1 MTHLLHISL
10 FHLLTS
16 AIIGRGAREEESAA
30 GYRNNMLQML
40 SNYLFKLSPSISKT
54 PQHHGC
60 CLDGSWFAKM
70 NQLLGLVNGKPV
82 DTGHQCR
89 HSFSLSAKF
98 ISDSRCKI
106 SVLC

>member
-16 AIIGRGAREEESAA
+16 AIIGREAREEESAA
-30 GYRNNMLQML
+30 GTTTVCCKCFQIIC
-40 SNYLFKLSPSISKT
+40 FKLSLSISKT
-54 PQHHGC
+54 PQHRGC

-70 NQLLGLVNGKPV
+70 DQLLGLVSGKPV

-89 HSFSLSAKF
+89 HSFSSSAKF

-106 SVLC
+106 SVFC